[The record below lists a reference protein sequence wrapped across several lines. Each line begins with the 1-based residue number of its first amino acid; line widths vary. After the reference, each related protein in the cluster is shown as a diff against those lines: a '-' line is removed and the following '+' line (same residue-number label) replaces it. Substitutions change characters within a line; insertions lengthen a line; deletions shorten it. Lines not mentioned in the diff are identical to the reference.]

1 MKIPVRLMLLSTLPA
16 LLAVPTPGFGL
27 EPKTGDQTTGKAIYQ
42 GHCESCHGEGGRGN
56 GPRAPF
62 LAPKPGNFVSAA
74 TSAKSD
80 KELLEIIA
88 NGVPRTAMKGWME
101 TLTEQEQRDVLAYIR
116 SFVRFQPR
124 SLTPPPPGSLE

>member
-1 MKIPVRLMLLSTLPA
+1 MNIPIRLLLLTTLTAWLAIPA
-16 LLAVPTPGFGL
+16 PGFGSGSQ
-27 EPKTGDQTTGKAIYQ
+27 TGDQSNGQAIYHL
-42 GHCESCHGEGGRGN
+42 HCEACHGENGRGD

-80 KELLEIIA
+80 EELLEIIA
-88 NGVPRTAMKGWME
+88 NGTPRTSMKGWVE
-101 TLTEQEQRDVLAYIR
+101 TFTEQERRNVLAYIR

-124 SLTPPPPGSLE
+124 SLTPPPPGSPQ